1 MESLVCS
8 TPCAELDTC
17 SVFDRISIR
26 WRLALVSAGLT
37 FLILCAFAALFG
49 SLTSARLRSDFVS
62 DTANAASRLQER
74 LTIDPTSS
82 TGFRIS
88 PPLELYAAPN
98 NAAIRLFWGDRQ
110 PVPGGSTPSAP
121 DLGLP
126 VNQGTKESG
135 GYLIET
141 RYTTLT
147 TGQESP
153 QKLSFP
159 VWIEYAR
166 PLEDLERTIDRL
178 RLLLVIGVVGGSLLA
193 LIGGMALARRSL
205 RPITALT
212 ATAQEIARTRDPD
225 RHVPQPPTD
234 DEVAELARTFDQ
246 MLTSLEASR
255 QETEGALVRQRE
267 FVADASHE
275 LRTPLTSVLANLELL
290 ADGLDGERKEAA
302 TAALRSSQ
310 RMRRI
315 VADMLLLARSDDKH
329 PVSRQHVDLAYIA
342 SEATAEAGAL
352 TSDHRLI
359 VEAGEPLIVS
369 GDRDELH
376 RLVTNL
382 VENAIRHTPPGT
394 KVEITARAEDGE
406 ALLTVTDDGPGI
418 APEQRA
424 KIFERF
430 VRRSGES
437 GGSTG
442 LGLAIV
448 QTVADAHRGSV
459 TVEDAKPGS
468 IFLVRLPLVVAD
480 ET

>member
-1 MESLVCS
+1 MSRAFC
-8 TPCAELDTC
+8 TPCAESDTC
-17 SVFDRISIR
+17 FVFDRISIR

-37 FLILCAFAALFG
+37 FLILCAFAAVFG
-49 SLTSARLRSDFVS
+49 SLTTSRLRADFVRN
-62 DTANAASRLQER
+62 TADAARRLEER
-74 LTIDPTSS
+74 LTISPTSS
-82 TGFRIS
+82 TQFRIT
-88 PPLELYAAPN
+88 PPLELYASPN
-98 NAAIRLFWGDRQ
+98 NAAIRLFWANRE
-110 PVPGGSTPSAP
+110 PIPGGTTPGAP
-121 DLGLP
+121 KLGLP
-126 VNQGTKESG
+126 SQPGTSENA

-141 RYTTLT
+141 RLASLSSAD
-147 TGQESP
+147 GSS
-153 QKLSFP
+153 LSFQ

-166 PLEDLERTIDRL
+166 PLAELRQTVNQL
-178 RLLLVIGVVGGSLLA
+178 RLVLIGGIIGGSLLA
-193 LIGGMALARRSL
+193 LLGGLALARRSL

-225 RHVPQPPTD
+225 RHVPEPPTD
-234 DEVAELARTFDQ
+234 DEVAELARTFDE

-290 ADGLDGERKEAA
+290 ADGLDGDRKEAA

-315 VADMLLLARSDDKH
+315 VADLLLLARSDDQH
-329 PVSRQHVDLAYIA
+329 PVTRQHVDLAHVA
-342 SEATAEAGAL
+342 SEATSEAGAL
-352 TSDHRLI
+352 TKDHRLL
-359 VEAGEPLIVS
+359 VEAAEPLIVD

-376 RLVTNL
+376 RLVINL

-394 KVEITARAEDGE
+394 TVTISAAPDGDD

-418 APEQRA
+418 AAEQRA
-424 KIFERF
+424 RIFERF
-430 VRRSGES
+430 VRRSGDH

-448 QTVADAHRGSV
+448 RTVAESHGGSV
-459 TVEDAKPGS
+459 SVEDAQPGATF
-468 IFLVRLPLVVAD
+468 IVRLPLTST
-480 ET
+480 ERG

>member
-1 MESLVCS
+1 
-8 TPCAELDTC
+8 
-17 SVFDRISIR
+17 VFDRISIR

-49 SLTSARLRSDFVS
+49 SLTSSRLRSDFVN
-62 DTANAASRLQER
+62 DTADAASRLQER
-74 LTIDPTSS
+74 LTITPTSA
-82 TGFRIS
+82 TGYHVS

-98 NAAIRLFWGDRQ
+98 NAAIRIFWGNRQ
-110 PVPGGSTPSAP
+110 EVPGGSTPAAP

-126 VNQGTKESG
+126 ENQGTREAN

-141 RYTTLT
+141 RFTTLA
-147 TGQESP
+147 TGEDSP

-166 PLEDLERTIDRL
+166 PLEDLERTLNRL
-178 RLLLVIGVVGGSLLA
+178 RLLLVLGVVGGSLLA
-193 LIGGMALARRSL
+193 LMGGMALARRSL
-205 RPITALT
+205 RPITDLT

-225 RHVPQPPTD
+225 RHVPEPPTD
-234 DEVAELARTFDQ
+234 DEVAELARTFDE

-275 LRTPLTSVLANLELL
+275 LRTPLTSILANLELL
-290 ADGLDGERKEAA
+290 SDGLDGERKEAA
-302 TAALRSSQ
+302 SSALRSSQ

-315 VADMLLLARSDDKH
+315 VADLLLLARSADLQ
-329 PVSRQHVDLAYIA
+329 PVSRERVNLAQIA
-342 SEATAEAGAL
+342 AEATAEAGAL
-352 TSDHRLI
+352 TEDHTLL
-359 VEAGEPLIVS
+359 VDAPDPLIVD

-382 VENAIRHTPPGT
+382 VENAIRHTPAGT
-394 KVEITARAEDGE
+394 TVAITTSSEDHR
-406 ALLTVTDDGPGI
+406 ALLTVSDDGPGI
-418 APEQRA
+418 PAEQRA
-424 KIFERF
+424 RIFERF
-430 VRRSGES
+430 VRRSGDR

-448 QTVADAHRGSV
+448 QTVADNHGGSAR
-459 TVEDAKPGS
+459 VEDAQPGS
-468 IFLVRLPLVVAD
+468 RFVVDLPLATS
-480 ET
+480 EPS